1 MSLEGRRR
9 HTNSGLGHIVSVR
22 PSIAPT
28 PLLAAALVLK
38 ISTSEAIGA
47 GFGWL
52 DIVIAGSDYLIYGLF
67 LNVNN
72 DSLSNSASS
81 SC

>member
-1 MSLEGRRR
+1 MGQ
-9 HTNSGLGHIVSVR
+9 IVSVR

-28 PLLAAALVLK
+28 PLLAAALVLR

-52 DIVIAGSDYLIYGLF
+52 DIVVCWSISDWCAASGE
-67 LNVNN
+67 NT
-72 DSLSNSASS
+72 NSRSRS
-81 SC
+81 VRS